1 MIVWLW
7 EATGASGFACGV
19 NGEQTGALEAAGACL
34 ASGKAT
40 TAVVQSA
47 KLVDCP
53 DALDPNYVRFG
64 SRWQASL
71 TRTGKIRWREFAAQP
86 GSGRREPIK
95 PARRAPC

>member
-7 EATGASGFACGV
+7 EATGASVFACGV
-19 NGEQTGALEAAGACL
+19 SDEIGAREAAGACL

-47 KLVDCP
+47 KLMDYP
-53 DALDPNYVRFG
+53 DALDAHYVRFG

-71 TRTGKIRWREFAAQP
+71 TRTGKIRWRESAGQP
-86 GSGRREPIK
+86 GPAPYESGRTS
-95 PARRAPC
+95 

>member
-19 NGEQTGALEAAGACL
+19 SGDQAGAREGAGACI

-40 TAVVQSA
+40 TAVIQQA
-47 KLVDCP
+47 KLVDYP
-53 DALDPNYVRFG
+53 DTLDSHYVRFG

-71 TRTGKIRWREFAAQP
+71 TRTRKIRWREFAAQP
-86 GSGRREPIK
+86 AS
-95 PARRAPC
+95 